1 MKEKSF
7 SYYLV
12 ILLLLTFNF
21 TFAQRTI
28 SGSVSDEEGVPL
40 PGVNVVIKGTDTGT
54 STDFDGNYSI
64 AVSDSDVITFS
75 YVGFLDKEIEVA
87 NAESFDISL
96 EMGSDELEEIV
107 LTGYGSVKKRDLTG
121 AIAQIKTEV
130 IQRANPVQA
139 AASLQGQIAGVVVTK
154 TAGKPGDAFDI
165 NIRGLNNF
173 DNEKTRPL
181 VVVDGILG
189 ANLNDINPVD
199 IETIDVLKD
208 ASSTAVYGA
217 RGANG
222 VVIITTKKGSSGR
235 PSVSYNGYYGQKTQ
249 AQMPNMMTSKQFYE
263 LYQDEERYG
272 RGFTAQE
279 LYNVNND
286 ITTDWLDLISQEAV
300 QQNHTISVSG
310 GSDSTT
316 YNFSAGKQL
325 EEGLVA
331 GNDYTRL
338 SLNAGIESQVSEK
351 FTVGFTAYLT
361 ENERNWGSHEAVRSA
376 MRARPTATPFF
387 NDIVEPNKRDT
398 NFGPVG
404 PYAFYMGINDSQ
416 VINPLVEIDPDNYQR
431 QNRSNSLIANVY
443 LEYELIPGL
452 KFKTSYSGYS
462 NNIREGEYRGTFTKS
477 RKGSRS
483 PIASTNQFKTSNYTI
498 DNTLTYIAEFGKHSV
513 NATAL
518 ASIFEEY
525 NEQIGLA
532 VEDLPYKSLWH
543 SLGTGAT
550 VTNYGSNLEEFS
562 IASYMGRINYGFDN
576 KYLLTLTGRYDGA
589 SQLADGNKWAFFPS
603 AAIGWRMS
611 EESFVQGLGV
621 FNNLKLR
628 ASYGEVGNN
637 ASISPYATQANI
649 FQTFYDFDGTPSLG
663 YTINALSN
671 QGIVWERSKEIN
683 FGLDFALS
691 GLPISGTVEYYKRNT
706 EDLILDDKVPNSTG
720 FNNVLGN
727 VGEIENSGIEVSLN
741 SVNVN
746 KGDFRW
752 SSNLTFTANDDKV
765 VKLAGGLTE
774 DIGNARFVGESVR
787 AYYTYKF
794 EGIWQLGQE
803 AEAAEFGQVP
813 GMVRIRDLNGDK
825 KINSDDRMIVG
836 KGTPDWTAGLEKS
849 VKL

>member
-1 MKEKSF
+1 MKRGA
-7 SYYLV
+7 
-12 ILLLLTFNF
+12 F
-21 TFAQRTI
+21 TWC
-28 SGSVSDEEGVPL
+28 ECC
-40 PGVNVVIKGTDTGT
+40 IKGTDTGT

-64 AVSDSDVITFS
+64 SVSDSDVITFS

-130 IQRANPVQA
+130 IQRANPIQA
-139 AASLQGQIAGVVVTK
+139 AASLQGQVAGVVVTK

-165 NIRGLNNF
+165 NIRGLNTL

-249 AQMPNMMTSKQFYE
+249 AHMPNMMTSRQFYD
-263 LYQDEERYG
+263 LYQDEERFG

-286 ITTDWLDLISQEAV
+286 ITTDWLDLVSQEAV

-325 EEGLVA
+325 EEGLVT

-387 NDIVEPNKRDT
+387 DDIVEPNKRDT

-416 VINPLVEIDPDNYQR
+416 VINPLVEIDRDNYQR
-431 QNRSNSLIANVY
+431 QNRSNY
-443 LEYELIPGL
+443 
-452 KFKTSYSGYS
+452 
-462 NNIREGEYRGTFTKS
+462 
-477 RKGSRS
+477 
-483 PIASTNQFKTSNYTI
+483 
-498 DNTLTYIAEFGKHSV
+498 
-513 NATAL
+513 
-518 ASIFEEY
+518 
-525 NEQIGLA
+525 
-532 VEDLPYKSLWH
+532 
-543 SLGTGAT
+543 
-550 VTNYGSNLEEFS
+550 
-562 IASYMGRINYGFDN
+562 
-576 KYLLTLTGRYDGA
+576 
-589 SQLADGNKWAFFPS
+589 
-603 AAIGWRMS
+603 
-611 EESFVQGLGV
+611 
-621 FNNLKLR
+621 
-628 ASYGEVGNN
+628 
-637 ASISPYATQANI
+637 
-649 FQTFYDFDGTPSLG
+649 
-663 YTINALSN
+663 
-671 QGIVWERSKEIN
+671 
-683 FGLDFALS
+683 
-691 GLPISGTVEYYKRNT
+691 
-706 EDLILDDKVPNSTG
+706 
-720 FNNVLGN
+720 
-727 VGEIENSGIEVSLN
+727 
-741 SVNVN
+741 
-746 KGDFRW
+746 
-752 SSNLTFTANDDKV
+752 
-765 VKLAGGLTE
+765 
-774 DIGNARFVGESVR
+774 
-787 AYYTYKF
+787 
-794 EGIWQLGQE
+794 
-803 AEAAEFGQVP
+803 
-813 GMVRIRDLNGDK
+813 
-825 KINSDDRMIVG
+825 
-836 KGTPDWTAGLEKS
+836 
-849 VKL
+849 

>member
-1 MKEKSF
+1 M
-7 SYYLV
+7 
-12 ILLLLTFNF
+12 TFNF

-28 SGSVSDEEGVPL
+28 SGNVSDEEGVPL

-64 AVSDSDVITFS
+64 SVSDSDVITFS
-75 YVGFLDKEIEVA
+75 YVGFMDQEIEVA

-130 IQRANPVQA
+130 IQRANPIQA
-139 AASLQGQIAGVVVTK
+139 AASLQGQVAGVVVTK

-249 AQMPNMMTSKQFYE
+249 AHMPNMMTSKQFYE
-263 LYQDEERYG
+263 LYKDEERFG

-279 LYNVNND
+279 LYNVEND
-286 ITTDWLDLISQEAV
+286 TTTDWLDLISQDAV

-325 EEGLVA
+325 EEGLVT

-338 SLNAGIESQVSEK
+338 SLNAGIESQVSDK

-387 NDIVEPNKRDT
+387 DDIVNPNKRDT

-404 PYAFYMGINDSQ
+404 PYAFYMESMTRR
-416 VINPLVEIDPDNYQR
+416 L
-431 QNRSNSLIANVY
+431 
-443 LEYELIPGL
+443 
-452 KFKTSYSGYS
+452 
-462 NNIREGEYRGTFTKS
+462 
-477 RKGSRS
+477 
-483 PIASTNQFKTSNYTI
+483 
-498 DNTLTYIAEFGKHSV
+498 
-513 NATAL
+513 
-518 ASIFEEY
+518 SI
-525 NEQIGLA
+525 
-532 VEDLPYKSLWH
+532 H
-543 SLGTGAT
+543 
-550 VTNYGSNLEEFS
+550 
-562 IASYMGRINYGFDN
+562 
-576 KYLLTLTGRYDGA
+576 
-589 SQLADGNKWAFFPS
+589 
-603 AAIGWRMS
+603 
-611 EESFVQGLGV
+611 
-621 FNNLKLR
+621 
-628 ASYGEVGNN
+628 
-637 ASISPYATQANI
+637 
-649 FQTFYDFDGTPSLG
+649 
-663 YTINALSN
+663 
-671 QGIVWERSKEIN
+671 
-683 FGLDFALS
+683 
-691 GLPISGTVEYYKRNT
+691 
-706 EDLILDDKVPNSTG
+706 
-720 FNNVLGN
+720 
-727 VGEIENSGIEVSLN
+727 
-741 SVNVN
+741 
-746 KGDFRW
+746 
-752 SSNLTFTANDDKV
+752 
-765 VKLAGGLTE
+765 
-774 DIGNARFVGESVR
+774 
-787 AYYTYKF
+787 
-794 EGIWQLGQE
+794 
-803 AEAAEFGQVP
+803 
-813 GMVRIRDLNGDK
+813 
-825 KINSDDRMIVG
+825 
-836 KGTPDWTAGLEKS
+836 
-849 VKL
+849 